1 MSDSDKR
8 KRGMETFEKVMRFAP
23 PDPTGDSFL
32 EVTVDHLFADVWS
45 EPGLSIRER
54 RLVTL
59 TVLAGLGNESVLKIH
74 AGAAIDR
81 EIDDYTWWI
90 VTDSVAETVGIEN
103 VFIANARDQIARLES
118 GGCGWCACTDG

>member
-74 AGAAIDR
+74 AGAAM
-81 EIDDYTWWI
+81 
-90 VTDSVAETVGIEN
+90 DSGDLSDETLDALVNHLAHYAGWPPAALLATTVRTIRAER
-103 VFIANARDQIARLES
+103 AKK
-118 GGCGWCACTDG
+118 

>member
-1 MSDSDKR
+1 MADSTKR
-8 KRGMETFEKVMRFAP
+8 EKGMKMFEEVMRFAP

-45 EPGLSIRER
+45 APGLTVRER

-74 AGAAIDR
+74 TGAAIDSGDLSDETLDALVNHLAHYAGWPPAALLSTTAR
-81 EIDDYTWWI
+81 
-90 VTDSVAETVGIEN
+90 VVRAERTKK
-103 VFIANARDQIARLES
+103 
-118 GGCGWCACTDG
+118 